1 MRRTRLPARLAL
13 CFAALAAGAAAA
25 QDVLPNLEYALVD
38 GQRLR
43 LDLYRPAASATPP
56 AVVLWVHGGGW
67 CAGARTPLAPD
78 VAPLQAD
85 GLAIASV
92 SYRLTSTTPDC
103 ANAAGATWPAQ
114 IHDLKA
120 AVRWLRANAA
130 TLAID
135 GSRIGVWGQSA
146 GAHLAATL
154 ALSAGSTE
162 LEGSVGPHPGVDS
175 RVEALVAYYPP
186 ADLLNLGP
194 DFATSPT
201 NRPDLVAAVDGPG
214 QPHARLIGFGGPGE
228 GMGVLRAQA
237 GNPDPPWPA
246 RLATARSASPVTH
259 VDAADPPVFLLHGT
273 ADVTVPLNQARRLRD
288 ALAAAAVPTV
298 YREVAGL
305 GHVPPGGASA
315 AEARAWIRERLAPTG
330 VFGDGFEPGAG
341 RREAAEQKL
350 PGGP

>member
-1 MRRTRLPARLAL
+1 MVRSILSGWLLPCILA
-13 CFAALAAGAAAA
+13 CVAGTAHA
-25 QDVLPNLEYALVD
+25 QDVLTGLEYARVD
-38 GQRLR
+38 GQSLR
-43 LDLYRPAASATPP
+43 LDLYRPAPAATPP

-67 CAGARTPLAPD
+67 CAGARAPLPAD
-78 VAPLQAD
+78 VAPLQGE
-85 GLAIASV
+85 GLAIAAV

-130 TLAID
+130 TLGID
-135 GSRIGVWGQSA
+135 GSRIGAWGQSA

-154 ALSAGSTE
+154 ALSGGSGE
-162 LEGSVGPHPGVDS
+162 LEGAIGSHPGVDS
-175 RVEALVAYYPP
+175 RVAAVVAYYPP
-186 ADLLNLGP
+186 TDLLALGP
-194 DFATSPT
+194 DFATPPT
-201 NRPDLVAAVDGPG
+201 GRPDLVPIVDGPG
-214 QPHARLIGFGGPGE
+214 QPHARLVAFGGAGE

-246 RLATARSASPVTH
+246 RLALARSASPVTH

-288 ALAAAAVPTV
+288 ALSLAGVSTT

-305 GHVPPGGASA
+305 GHVPPGGAAA
-315 AEARAWIRERLAPTG
+315 AEARAWIREQLAPAAL
-330 VFGDGFEPGAG
+330 FGDGFEPSTPG
-341 RREAAEQKL
+341 R
-350 PGGP
+350 